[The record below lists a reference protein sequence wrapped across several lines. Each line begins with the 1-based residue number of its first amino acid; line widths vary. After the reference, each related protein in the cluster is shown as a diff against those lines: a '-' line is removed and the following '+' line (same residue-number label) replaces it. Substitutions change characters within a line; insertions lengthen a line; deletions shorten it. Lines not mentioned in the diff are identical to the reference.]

1 MTTTT
6 TAIATTITTTTTST
20 TTIATTTFI
29 TSPTINTATIVITAT
44 ITTSTSTTTTTTI
57 KSAAK
62 DPCLQGNFMKLDNLL
77 KRSPTYT
84 QDSTPLCDRYI
95 TEGWY
100 RARDHVMSTSAPLLG
115 KCGTLYPVWLKD
127 PVPETGQKE
136 TLTACQVGFSDNC
149 TSSIE
154 IEAKNCTSFLVYNIK
169 ALETCNSAYCFER
182 DNSCVNTSVEIAQVS
197 YHNITWN
204 TKGNADAIR
213 YDPYVNLV
221 CSFTHGDD
229 DTLLY
234 HINWFVNNSTLI
246 KSQTVDKTSSQN
258 VILSAEDVHDA
269 GKKIGIWILCTVG
282 IKKSEDDLPC
292 SSTSSNL
299 FFAGI
304 EILNP
309 TLTIE
314 RQRKGTLT
322 VRPTI
327 PFAAETIE
335 INGLQSS
342 SSLSIQLSFP
352 DKDTEDKCKASGHFT
367 DCEIKIPSYKY
378 NERQKYEDPVNWR
391 KDYTMDIFNSDEE
404 DYYLADHH
412 LVLQLKTNR
421 PNGNGAKIFSE
432 AELSDV
438 NVNVVESQEG
448 WKGKRCSSY
457 LDPHMTTFDGKSYEC
472 QSNGCL
478 PGRTYILYRND
489 DHLQEVQVRHT
500 SCWKYPRCI
509 CGVAARSGQD
519 VFMIDFCD
527 QKRTINFPI
536 CRDHSIK
543 VIKESD
549 KEYKITFP
557 TGTFVKAKLYEFD
570 SWYIN
575 VEIYPT
581 VADFNRTS
589 GLCGLLDDDKTN
601 DFSRK
606 DGLISHSNPPD
617 DFSKSWSLNSGSIED
632 LLSTSETVYDN
643 LTPLSTYFKK
653 LCTCDDGK
661 TKCSYK
667 KYRECKTDVRGKEYH
682 CILHSS
688 SRKKRD
694 LEYFSTVQ
702 RSEPQSDTVTK
713 REARGKRQVISVSE
727 AQDTCYKAFQQSS
740 LYGTCLQVV
749 PNFSNE
755 SVLNCISDLSV
766 AGEENLTQTHLNIAL
781 SQCQAYIVLNSTL
794 EKEQPT
800 LSEIMINLC
809 PNNCSNKGLCSGG
822 NCTCDY
828 GYGGSDCSFDVL
840 APPTITR
847 ISDGGVCDKTDEP
860 CDDITLYGEYFLEN
874 MGTTCYL
881 TRKEMTKTNITAS
894 EESYTV
900 DLEERTLFEG
910 YCRLEYSQT
919 NTWSTTFQFKISNDG
934 TQFSE
939 IYSVYVYQSQCQI
952 FNNDTGSVYFT
963 LQDGYCYINGSCVQ
977 RGGLKNSDPC
987 FQCDPDKDRYDWT
1000 HECTTSGS
1008 TSASITSTGSSISN
1022 QPKDNTRKNAKQE
1035 TELSQ
1040 NSIGLISACVIFT
1053 TGVIFLAGYLLKRK
1067 CQRRKEDRISS
1078 TLQNHDD
1085 VNSYPEC
1092 DNGPRRETFHVA
1104 NLFQVN
1110 NPYSRPPSA
1119 ASMTV
1124 DQPTIDLQRIYK
1136 KNGHL
1141 DKLFSV
1147 AGNRDT

>member
-1 MTTTT
+1 M
-6 TAIATTITTTTTST
+6 
-20 TTIATTTFI
+20 
-29 TSPTINTATIVITAT
+29 SPTQSLWIVFFSFFSIQC
-44 ITTSTSTTTTTTI
+44 
-57 KSAAK
+57 SAAQ
-62 DPCLQGNFMKLDNLL
+62 DPCLQGHFMELDNLL

-127 PVPETGQKE
+127 PIPGAGEKQ
-136 TLTACQVGFSDNC
+136 TLTACQIGFNENC
-149 TSSIE
+149 ASSYNIE
-154 IEAKNCTSFLVYNIK
+154 VKNCTSFLVYNLK
-169 ALETCNSAYCFER
+169 ALSSCNAAYCFEH
-182 DNSCVNTSVEIAQVS
+182 DNDCVNTSVENAQVS
-197 YHNITWN
+197 FHNVTW
-204 TKGNADAIR
+204 TTVVAGILKQ
-213 YDPYVNLV
+213 YDPYVNLI
-221 CSFTHGDD
+221 CSFTPVDD

-234 HINWFVNNSTLI
+234 HINWYVDNSTLI
-246 KSQTVDKTSSQN
+246 KSQTVDRTSSQN
-258 VILSAEDVHDA
+258 VILSAKDIHNA

-282 IKKSEDDLPC
+282 VKKPEIELPC

-314 RQRKGTLT
+314 RQGQATLK

-327 PFAAETIE
+327 PFAAESIE
-335 INGLQSS
+335 MNGIQSN
-342 SSLSIQLSFP
+342 SSLSIQLSFRG
-352 DKDTEDKCKASGHFT
+352 KDTEQKCKASGGFT

-391 KDYTMDIFNSDEE
+391 KDYTMEIFNSDEE

-421 PNGNGAKIFSE
+421 PNGNGAKIFNE
-432 AELSDV
+432 AEFSDV
-438 NVNVVESQEG
+438 NVNVIESQEG

-457 LDPHMTTFDGKSYEC
+457 IDPHMTTFDGKIYEC
-472 QSNGCL
+472 QAAGCF
-478 PGRTYILYRND
+478 PGKTYILYRND

-500 SCWKYPRCI
+500 SCWKYPRCV
-509 CGVAARSGQD
+509 CAVAARSGQD
-519 VFMIDFCD
+519 VFTINFCD
-527 QKRTINFPI
+527 QNRYINFPI
-536 CRDHSIK
+536 CRDHSMK

-549 KEYKITFP
+549 ITYKIIFP
-557 TGTFVKAKLYEFD
+557 TGTFAKLKVYKFT

-575 VEIYPT
+575 VEVYPT
-581 VADFNRTS
+581 VADFNRTC
-589 GLCGLLDDDKTN
+589 GLCGLLDDKKTN
-601 DFSRK
+601 DFRRK
-606 DGLISHSNPPD
+606 DGSISSSNPPN
-617 DFSKSWSLNSGSIED
+617 DFSISWSLDSGDTED
-632 LLSTSETVYDN
+632 LLSMSQTVYDN
-643 LTPLSTYFKK
+643 LTPLSTYFTK
-653 LCTCDDGK
+653 LCTCDDGN
-661 TKCSYK
+661 THCSYK

-702 RSEPQSDTVTK
+702 HSEPQSDTVTK
-713 REARGKRQVISVSE
+713 REARRKRQVISVSE

-740 LYGTCLQVV
+740 LYETCLQVV

-755 SVLNCISDLSV
+755 SVLNCISDLSMT
-766 AGEENLTQTHLNIAL
+766 GEENLTQTHLNIAL

-847 ISDGGVCDKTDEP
+847 ISDGGVCDKTEEP

-881 TRKEMTKTNITAS
+881 TRKEMTETNITAS

-977 RGGLKNSDPC
+977 RGGLKNNDSC
-987 FQCDPDKDRYDWT
+987 FQCDPDKDIYDWT
-1000 HECTTSGS
+1000 QDCTTNG
-1008 TSASITSTGSSISN
+1008 TTTASLISTGSSISN
-1022 QPKDNTRKNAKQE
+1022 KPNGNRRKNTKQDP
-1035 TELSQ
+1035 ELSEDA
-1040 NSIGLISACVIFT
+1040 IGLISAMVIIT
-1053 TGVIFLAGYLLKRK
+1053 IAIISLTGYLVKAKCMKRE
-1067 CQRRKEDRISS
+1067 EDRVS
-1078 TLQNHDD
+1078 TLKNQETYDEVD
-1085 VNSYPEC
+1085 PYLDC
-1092 DNGPRRETFHVA
+1092 DIGARQENV
-1104 NLFQVN
+1104 QVN
-1110 NPYSRPPSA
+1110 NIFPSMNADYRHSRPPTA
-1119 ASMTV
+1119 TSMSI
-1124 DQPTIDLQRIYK
+1124 DKPTNDLRSIYDRDHIDK
-1136 KNGHL
+1136 MFNVV
-1141 DKLFSV
+1141 SV
-1147 AGNRDT
+1147 TDL